1 MNKNKKE
8 CIDDLNYIKKALT
21 EGTLTRDD
29 AIIFLIDTLSE
40 YLKGPKP
47 QGAENGETV

>member
-1 MNKNKKE
+1 MNRVE
-8 CIDDLNYIKKALT
+8 CIDDLDYIEKALT
-21 EGTLTRDD
+21 EGTLTQDD

-47 QGAENGETV
+47 QGAEIGETV